1 MLIAKS
7 VKKGDELPYRIEIG
21 HLHGA
26 AITPA
31 KAVIAALRVGKEIP
45 SEVRNPE
52 EAVIFLL
59 GGPRASDWK
68 EVIDILVENSFEGV
82 IE

>member
-1 MLIAKS
+1 MLITKS
-7 VKKGDELPYRIEIG
+7 VKKGTELPYRIEIG
-21 HLHGA
+21 SLCGA

-31 KAVIAALRVGKEIP
+31 RAVIAALRVGKEIP

-52 EAVIFLL
+52 EAVIYLL
-59 GGPRASDWK
+59 QGPRAQDWK

>member
-1 MLIAKS
+1 MLITKS
-7 VKKGDELPYRIEIG
+7 IKKGTELPYRIKIG

-31 KAVIAALRVGKEIP
+31 RAVIAALRVGKEIP
-45 SEVRNPE
+45 SGVRNPE

-59 GGPRASDWK
+59 QGPRAQDWK
-68 EVIDILVENSFEGV
+68 EVINILIENSFERIV
-82 IE
+82 K